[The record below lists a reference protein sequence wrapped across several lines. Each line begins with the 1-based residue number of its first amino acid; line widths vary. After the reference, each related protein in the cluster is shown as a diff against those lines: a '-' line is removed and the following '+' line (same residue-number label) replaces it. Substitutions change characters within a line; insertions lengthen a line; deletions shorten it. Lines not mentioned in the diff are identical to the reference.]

1 MSLRVLVVT
10 SGSPAFLD
18 HIYQHRPEIVTLP
31 YARQLDELLFE
42 SFGWGDAYALAFRK
56 LGHEA
61 DTLIVNAE
69 SLQIRWAEEHGLV
82 ALVRE
87 LGWLYRSTRL
97 GKAIHPLNSL
107 VAARRRRLLG
117 DIFLAQV
124 EDYRPDMLLV
134 QLQTTLP
141 SSTIVAAR
149 ACTRVVVA
157 QLASRF
163 PAYTDLFGVYDLII
177 SAFPHYV
184 RLFNECGLR
193 SEYLPQAFQPAF
205 LDRSRNRY
213 GDVQALEYDAV
224 FVGSISDQHVARLQW
239 LNELAATGRVDI
251 WLSSDGLRRTPD
263 LPEPL
268 CSKHRPPVYGLEM
281 YDVYRR
287 ARIALNAHPEIAGP
301 YASIMRMYEVTG
313 AGAMLL
319 TDERQNLGELFEP
332 GREVVTYSDTADAL
346 ARLQYYLEHEDE
358 RAAIAAAGRQRT
370 LREHTYEQRVVQ
382 LLAWI
387 HTY

>member
-1 MSLRVLVVT
+1 VCVVLR
-10 SGSPAFLD
+10 
-18 HIYQHRPEIVTLP
+18 
-31 YARQLDELLFE
+31 RQLDTLLFE
-42 SFGWGDAYALAFRK
+42 NVGWGDAYALAFRK
-56 LGHEA
+56 QGHEA

-69 SLQIRWAEEHGLV
+69 SLQIRWAEEHGMV

-87 LGWLYRSTRL
+87 LGWLHRSTRL
-97 GKAIHPLNSL
+97 GKAIHPLKSL
-107 VAARRRRLLG
+107 VTARRRRLLG

-213 GDVQALEYDAV
+213 GDVQAAPEYDAV

-268 CSKHRPPVYGLEM
+268 RSNHRPPVYGLAM

-332 GREVVTYSDTADAL
+332 GREVVTYASVKDCVDKV
-346 ARLQYYLEHEDE
+346 QYYLDHEEE
-358 RAAIAAAGRQRT
+358 RAAIARQGQQRT
-370 LREHTYEQRVVQ
+370 LSEHTYEQRVQQIIEWVKPW
-382 LLAWI
+382 LV
-387 HTY
+387 